1 MSVESTANPADGR
14 STDEEAGG
22 ARSRAA
28 REGRWG
34 WKREMRNRE
43 TEKRRTG
50 IEAAIWRSGG
60 GKRAQNGDETESLS
74 ESSVVLKDANELQ
87 VRSNR

>member
-1 MSVESTANPADGR
+1 M
-14 STDEEAGG
+14 
-22 ARSRAA
+22 
-28 REGRWG
+28 
-34 WKREMRNRE
+34 KNRE